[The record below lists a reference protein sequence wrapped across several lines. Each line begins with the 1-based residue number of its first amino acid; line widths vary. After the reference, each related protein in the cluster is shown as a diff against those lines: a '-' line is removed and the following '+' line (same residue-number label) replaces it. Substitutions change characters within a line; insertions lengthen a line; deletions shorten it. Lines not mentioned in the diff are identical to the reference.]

1 MELKLT
7 EEKVKEVAE
16 RYGLT
21 AKKVDSEEEAGFI
34 INGKQLNVDELFDIL
49 FHNDS
54 TYSHKKLKKEYE
66 HWKEIE

>member
-1 MELKLT
+1 MDFKLT

-21 AKKVDSEEEAGFI
+21 AKKVDSETEAGFI
-34 INGKQLNVDELFDIL
+34 INGKQLSVDELFDIL

-54 TYSHKKLKKEYE
+54 AYGCKELKKKYL
-66 HWKEIE
+66 